1 MKLPVYNLVIRVH
14 KYDDDARGDAD
25 DARLHTNSDDEG
37 IDTIIH
43 KHNDDDDGNFY
54 DNDDDDKEKD
64 DSNDDNHAENGNGGP
79 VNDNDDTDKF
89 RNNYGIFIIYVVHE
103 TILISMVSATA
114 LENSRE
120 CYDFRGSLFVTET
133 ILIPMVSVKIR
144 S

>member
-89 RNNYGIFIIYVVHE
+89 KNNYGNSIIYVVHE
-103 TILISMVSATA
+103 TILITMVLATTR
-114 LENSRE
+114 EKSRKFH
-120 CYDFRGSLFVTET
+120 YFRKYRFVSFG
-133 ILIPMVSVKIR
+133 LY
-144 S
+144 

>member
-14 KYDDDARGDAD
+14 KFDDDARGDAD

-37 IDTIIH
+37 IDTIIY

-89 RNNYGIFIIYVVHE
+89 KKNCGNSIIYVVHE
-103 TILISMVSATA
+103 TILITMVLATTR
-114 LENSRE
+114 EKSRKFH
-120 CYDFRGSLFVTET
+120 YFRKYRCVSET
-133 ILIPMVSVKIR
+133 IVIPMVSVKIR